1 MKKGI
6 IIKFDKENERKFY
19 DDWNKEIDCNLLV
32 ISLLET
38 LNDICKY
45 YNLDIKQQ
53 MEEYLELGSCD
64 DYMNVDDVEK
74 LVQKHNDNEESV

>member
-19 DDWNKEIDCNLLV
+19 NEWNEKIDYNLLI

-38 LNDICKY
+38 LNDICKH

-53 MEEYLELGSCD
+53 MANYLELGSCD
-64 DYMNVDDVEK
+64 DYCGDE
-74 LVQKHNDNEESV
+74 